1 MFENYNN
8 KLAPL
13 DGITLNFSELG
24 LMIMNITIAFI
35 MFGVALGIKRENFQN
50 IVHDPKPVIIGVIS
64 QFILMPAMTFLIVM
78 IAKLPVSISLGMLLV
93 ASCPGGNV
101 SNFMTS
107 VARGNVALSVSLTA
121 IADLASIIMTPLSF
135 TFWGNL
141 YIDTLSDLAQPIH
154 IPFLEVLK
162 TITLLMGVP
171 LVLGLWFQ
179 QRFPKTTKK
188 IFKTIKMV
196 SFVVF
201 LGFIAG
207 AIAANFENF
216 AKYFWLLFPIVLIH
230 NALALSTGL
239 SAASLMRLSLLN
251 RKTIT
256 IETGIQNSGIALVL
270 IFNKGIFNGD
280 MGGIAESGLG
290 GVAFIAAMWGIWHI
304 ASGLVLSSIWSYR
317 KDPVKEPILSQE
329 KKPLDTV
336 P

>member
-1 MFENYNN
+1 MFENYNI
-8 KLAPL
+8 KLENL
-13 DGITLNFSELG
+13 DNIVLNFNETG

-50 IVHDPKPVIIGVIS
+50 IVKNPKPVITGVIS
-64 QFILMPAMTFLIVM
+64 QFILMPAMTFLVIM

-141 YIDTLSDLAQPIH
+141 YLETLPLQHPIH
-154 IPFLEVLK
+154 IPFIEVLK

-179 QRFPKTTKK
+179 NKFPATTKR
-188 IFKTIKMV
+188 IFKTIKIV

-207 AIAANFENF
+207 AIAANFDNF

-230 NALALSTGL
+230 NAFALTTGL
-239 SAASLMRLSLLN
+239 SAASLMRLSLIN

-270 IFNKGIFNGD
+270 IFNNNIFPEGY
-280 MGGIAESGLG
+280 GGI
-290 GVAFIAAMWGIWHI
+290 AFIAAMWGIWHI
-304 ASGLVLSSIWSYR
+304 ASGLILSSFWSYR
-317 KDPVKEPILSQE
+317 KERIKEPVLSQG
-329 KKPLDTV
+329 KKPLDNI
-336 P
+336 PES